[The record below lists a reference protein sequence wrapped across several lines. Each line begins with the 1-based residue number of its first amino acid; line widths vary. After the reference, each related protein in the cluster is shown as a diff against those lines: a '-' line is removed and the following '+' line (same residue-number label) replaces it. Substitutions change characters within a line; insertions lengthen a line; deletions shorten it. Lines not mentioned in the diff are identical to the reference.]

1 MKKRTVIPESYRTDK
16 KINVIKNAHRRW
28 NLMQQRAISA
38 VKANNLII
46 QTSPSFSLR
55 AALSPGALI
64 AFMIDRA
71 SGKDNLDF

>member
-1 MKKRTVIPESYRTDK
+1 MKKRTVIPERYQTNK
-16 KINVIKNAHRRW
+16 KINVIKEAHRRW

-38 VKANNLII
+38 VKANNQIVP
-46 QTSPSFSLR
+46 TSPTFSLR

-71 SGKDNLDF
+71 SGKDNLGF